1 MFFAFLQQTSFK
13 VNTSITSQQNNPFL
27 NLWSSFASVWLHFHA
42 IETIIISLQV
52 TLYLP
57 NQVDFSML
65 KKKKE
70 SPGDGPIQNL
80 GCLNPTGVSLHL
92 LRTAKSAELFNSNKD
107 YRVAF
112 QVLSPA
118 EKCHR
123 QLAWRNM
130 SRQRQPTEPYA
141 ATFQHLTRPSETPTA
156 DGLHTAA
163 GC

>member
-65 KKKKE
+65 KKKKRVQE
-70 SPGDGPIQNL
+70 TVLFRTLAALIQQE
-80 GCLNPTGVSLHL
+80 CLSIFYALQ
-92 LRTAKSAELFNSNKD
+92 RA
-107 YRVAF
+107 
-112 QVLSPA
+112 LSFSITT
-118 EKCHR
+118 KT
-123 QLAWRNM
+123 
-130 SRQRQPTEPYA
+130 TE
-141 ATFQHLTRPSETPTA
+141 
-156 DGLHTAA
+156 
-163 GC
+163 